1 VRAWPGSKSQSEHNG
16 GEATLRVSGGAINSQ
31 MTGTLP
37 VEITVA
43 LDAIA
48 TYEVTVEQSD
58 ENSFRGAY
66 IKSVDVRQQ
75 SRLFPVRI
83 DSANTVP
90 TPSGL
95 ARDYQR

>member
-1 VRAWPGSKSQSEHNG
+1 M
-16 GEATLRVSGGAINSQ
+16 RVSGGAINSQ

-66 IKSVDVRQQ
+66 IKSVD
-75 SRLFPVRI
+75 SRMGLITEV
-83 DSANTVP
+83 VP
-90 TPSGL
+90 TDFVEP
-95 ARDYQR
+95 